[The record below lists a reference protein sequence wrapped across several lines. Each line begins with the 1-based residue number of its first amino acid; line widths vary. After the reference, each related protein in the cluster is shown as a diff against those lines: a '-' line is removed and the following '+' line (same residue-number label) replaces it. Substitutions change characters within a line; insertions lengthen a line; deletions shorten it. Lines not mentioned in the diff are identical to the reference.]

1 MKAALLE
8 RFKTPLRLVELP
20 DPTPGP
26 GEAVVRV
33 LAIPVLLYLREVFE
47 GTRNHPLLLPLVP
60 GCGAIGS
67 VESLGAMQRNCPGER
82 WFFATRRRVRGT
94 LDLSHFSSVPFSL
107 SRVVEAVD
115 FAATSRRPFEQAAL
129 TPGS

>member
-67 VESLGAMQRNCPGER
+67 VESLGRD
-82 WFFATRRRVRGT
+82 ATKLSRGT
-94 LDLSHFSSVPFSL
+94 LVFCDPTARARDARSFPF
-107 SRVVEAVD
+107 
-115 FAATSRRPFEQAAL
+115 
-129 TPGS
+129 